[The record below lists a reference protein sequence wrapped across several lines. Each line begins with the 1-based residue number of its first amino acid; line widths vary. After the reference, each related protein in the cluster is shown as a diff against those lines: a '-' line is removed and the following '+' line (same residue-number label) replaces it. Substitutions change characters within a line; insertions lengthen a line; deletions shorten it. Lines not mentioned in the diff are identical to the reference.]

1 MEDGA
6 GDSARFANNMYT
18 SSGAKIVDRSTALA
32 SDIVLKV
39 RPPSLEEVSSLKR
52 GRSSAKKLDHNTHT
66 QPCIRAVAVL
76 EFSLVAHEFESRYI
90 YARACGREH
99 ACLLPLSGGE

>member
-1 MEDGA
+1 MKSLCVSKTNDGLEQGISVNLEDGA
-6 GDSARFANNMYT
+6 GDSARFANDMYT

-52 GRSSAKKLDHNTHT
+52 G
-66 QPCIRAVAVL
+66 
-76 EFSLVAHEFESRYI
+76 
-90 YARACGREH
+90 
-99 ACLLPLSGGE
+99 